1 MSEGAKVFVIVVAAG
16 KKVSS
21 VGIRAAESTVA
32 HRMIGNGARR
42 EQTRVQERWKWW
54 KSEEREQTLAVTTR
68 CRNNFFSKPSQV
80 WLAGKPTHNEPWC
93 WCFAQMFGTIF
104 NVRKRREKKD
114 TDKPHDWKRGKRRE
128 ARKESA
134 SYVSRLFLI
143 PKVFS
148 TYSSSPQLCVRN
160 VIWCC
165 VVFDISP
172 FYWHHHCICH
182 SLIIIR
188 KVLIL
193 TLSIFNSLK
202 GCNF

>member
-1 MSEGAKVFVIVVAAG
+1 MSEGAKVFVIVVG
-16 KKVSS
+16 CWQES
-21 VGIRAAESTVA
+21 VKCWDPCRRKHS
-32 HRMIGNGARR
+32 GASDD
-42 EQTRVQERWKWW
+42 WKWCKARTNKGSRKMEMVKKRRKGTNTCCNNKMQKYKFW
-54 KSEEREQTLAVTTR
+54 DLLANPPTMSLILLLCSNVWGGKHGGEDWSKLTEQ
-68 CRNNFFSKPSQV
+68 P
-80 WLAGKPTHNEPWC
+80 
-93 WCFAQMFGTIF
+93 GTIF

-165 VVFDISP
+165 GVLTYRRFIDIIMYLS
-172 FYWHHHCICH
+172 FSHHYEG
-182 SLIIIR
+182 
-188 KVLIL
+188 
-193 TLSIFNSLK
+193 SIDFN
-202 GCNF
+202 